1 VLIAF
6 NPDKKLIFP
15 STMHS
20 ILTRSMNLLFIA
32 LSCLLAFNTFAQEL
46 ATPFHV
52 QLFPFTDVHMHASL
66 KPFNSRNVAKYNMWE
81 QIDHNCDGRIS
92 NLFLNGS
99 KEVPKTSQAH
109 LEGLIKGNVKLAYL
123 SLTPLEKEMMDAK
136 LLNEQKKGLS
146 TMACVS
152 GVENCRVVGKGELI
166 NYYDDFV
173 ENIRYVQEGE
183 NIPYYLAG
191 KAYSYEVAKNGKHLQ
206 ELMQDPTKIALVLN
220 IEGGHTLGHSLDPL
234 DVSNTEA
241 YHKFYLENVDRL
253 KGILPIKE
261 GSTDYLDYP
270 VLAINLNHFF
280 WNGLCGQ
287 ARTFSGLQTFIFGAG
302 KGVDEGM
309 TPLGEKAVAALL
321 DKSKGRR
328 VLVDIK
334 HMSLASRQWYYG
346 YLKKLREQGDTVA
359 VFSSHS
365 TAAGLSMT
373 DKAYLEK
380 DNKAKNKNSYL
391 NRWTISLS
399 AEDIREIHLSKG
411 LIGIMLDKYK
421 LIGGLSEKLIEETVP
436 GSIQRRRLY
445 AKIVWAN
452 VFTCIHAV
460 GEKSAWDIVSVGS
473 DFDGMIVPFETYP
486 RANEMIDLAND
497 LLYFLKNPEPIFD
510 IFSKEDIEKL
520 MYGLSAEEIMQKF
533 MYQNGL
539 DFAIRNLNSNSS
551 TKIDK

>member
-1 VLIAF
+1 
-6 NPDKKLIFP
+6 
-15 STMHS
+15 MHS
-20 ILTRSMNLLFIA
+20 FNLRSMNFLFIVV
-32 LSCLLAFNTFAQEL
+32 SCLFAFNTFAQEL
-46 ATPFHV
+46 APQFHV

-66 KPFNSRNVAKYNMWE
+66 KPFNSRQVASYNIWE
-81 QIDHNCDGRIS
+81 QIDHNCEGKIS

-99 KEVPKTSQAH
+99 KEVPKTSQSH
-109 LEGLIKGNVKLAYL
+109 LEGLVKGNVKLAYL

-136 LLNEQKKGLS
+136 FLNEQKKGLS

-152 GVENCRVVGKGELI
+152 GVENCRIVGKDEVV
-166 NYYDDFV
+166 NYYEDFV
-173 ENIRYVQEGE
+173 QNVQYVQDGE
-183 NIPYYLAG
+183 YKPYFIAG
-191 KAYSYEVAKNGKHLQ
+191 KSYSYEVAKNGKHLL
-206 ELMQDPTKIALVLN
+206 ELMKDPSKIALVLN
-220 IEGGHTLGHSLDPL
+220 IEGGHTLGHSLEPIDI
-234 DVSNTEA
+234 SGTEA
-241 YHKFYLENVDRL
+241 YQKFYLENVDRL

-261 GSTDYLDYP
+261 GSSKYLEYP

-287 ARTFSGLQTFIFGAG
+287 ARTFTGLQTFIFGAG

-309 TPLGEKAVAALL
+309 TPLGEKAVEKLL
-321 DKSKGRR
+321 DKTKGRR

-334 HMSLASRQWYYG
+334 HMSLASRIWYYD

-365 TAAGLSMT
+365 TAAGLSINS
-373 DKAYLEK
+373 KEYLDK

-399 AEDIREIHLSKG
+399 DEDIREIHISKG

-421 LIGGLSEKLIEETVP
+421 LIGGLCEKLIDETVP
-436 GSIQRRRLY
+436 GSIQRKRLY

-452 VFTCIHAV
+452 VFTCIKAV
-460 GEKSAWDIVSVGS
+460 GDRSAWDIVAIGS

-486 RANEMIDLAND
+486 RANEMTDLAND
-497 LLYFLKNPEPIFD
+497 LLYFLNNPEPIFELFTKD
-510 IFSKEDIEKL
+510 EIKTL
-520 MYGLSAEEIMQKF
+520 MFGLSAEEIMQKF

-539 DFAIRNLNSNSS
+539 DFAVRNLNFN
-551 TKIDK
+551 TIDLSEK

>member
-1 VLIAF
+1 MPISAIKYLALTFFVLIKICIS
-6 NPDKKLIFP
+6 N
-15 STMHS
+15 
-20 ILTRSMNLLFIA
+20 
-32 LSCLLAFNTFAQEL
+32 AQEQSV
-46 ATPFHV
+46 PFHT
-52 QLFPFTDVHMHASL
+52 QLFPFTDVHMHASI
-66 KPFNSRNVAKYNMWE
+66 KPFNSRNVAKYSMWE

-99 KEVPKTSQAH
+99 KEVPKTSQSH

-123 SLTPLEKEMMDAK
+123 SLTPVEKEMMDAK
-136 LLNEQKKGLS
+136 FLNEQKKGLS

-152 GVENCRVVGKGELI
+152 GMEQCRIIKKDETI

-173 ENIRYVQEGE
+173 QNVKYVQEGE
-183 NIPYYLAG
+183 NQQHFIAG
-191 KAYSYEVAKNGKHLQ
+191 KSYSYEVARNGNHLL
-206 ELMQDPTKIALVLN
+206 ELMRDPTKIALVLN
-220 IEGGHTLGHSLDPL
+220 IEGGHTLGHSLVPE
-234 DVSNTEA
+234 DVSGTET
-241 YHKFYLENVDRL
+241 YHKFYLENVSRL
-253 KGILPIKE
+253 KGVLPIKA
-261 GSTDYLDYP
+261 GSSEYLEYP

-309 TPLGEKAVAALL
+309 TPLGEKAVALLL

-334 HMSLASRQWYYG
+334 HMSLESRKWYYN

-365 TAAGLSMT
+365 TAAGLSMNN
-373 DKAYLEK
+373 KAYLDK
-380 DNKAKNKNSYL
+380 DNKSKNKNSYL

-399 AEDIREIHLSKG
+399 EEDINEIHISKG

-421 LIGGLSEKLIEETVP
+421 LIGGLGEKLIEETVP
-436 GSIQRRRLY
+436 GSVQRRRLY
-445 AKIVWAN
+445 TKIVWAN
-452 VFTCIHAV
+452 VFSCIKAV
-460 GEKSAWDIVSVGS
+460 GKESAWDIVAIGS

-486 RANEMIDLAND
+486 RANEMVDLAND
-497 LLYFLKNPEPIFD
+497 LIYFLRNPETIFD
-510 IFSKEDIEKL
+510 LFSKEDIEKL
-520 MYGLSAEEIMQKF
+520 MFDFSPEEIMQKF

-539 DFAIRNLNSNSS
+539 DFAVRNLNSNTIPS
-551 TKIDK
+551 KAK